1 MQLFVKRHRFGKLC
15 SSKRYEL
22 NEWRENTCPQLEQII
37 LRLLRKEDE
46 GRRIVE
52 EEERESLVI
61 ST

>member
-1 MQLFVKRHRFGKLC
+1 MYTIG
-15 SSKRYEL
+15 
-22 NEWRENTCPQLEQII
+22 